1 MICKGKIEK
10 LDNIVVSDP
19 YYDKNVYCRY
29 EREKLNEK
37 DWLVTIELN
46 EKEEEIDGFKYNYID
61 LCILL
66 SKNESS
72 FKVDRKEDLFYLNDF
87 ETKKTEIGMDTASI
101 ALGINENANMINDS
115 QSNYKLQSY
124 CSLRTGEDGTF
135 GEVTEYNKNGKLKC
149 LCIKGTFDSDILTQ
163 NEVLDYII
171 KQFDIVDLEIDSVD
185 LNEKNRIYKNGSSV
199 ELKKF
204 SINNNAGGTT
214 IIRNSNYESE
224 LDGIKLTIVDT
235 DGKEKNTIIK
245 STDTLVN
252 SPIIVNVKSNLY
264 DYETGFHYKGEII
277 NDDLIKELKDLKI
290 INTEKPIIS
299 FSEFDVE
306 KVIDN
311 DLDKESMEL

>member
-1 MICKGKIEK
+1 MIFKGKIEK
-10 LDNIVVSDP
+10 LDNIVVSDQ

-72 FKVDRKEDLFYLNDF
+72 FKVDRKEDLFYL
-87 ETKKTEIGMDTASI
+87 
-101 ALGINENANMINDS
+101 NANMINDS